1 MTKTILHYFVDS
13 NLFIQ
18 CRPLEQIDWS
28 PWDTFE
34 EVRLIVSSP
43 VLREI
48 DYRKNK
54 GNDRVGRR
62 ARATSAMFRK
72 MLSKGHKFVRNDAPR
87 VALYIESHHRYS
99 KDLEHRLNYEERDD
113 QLIGVAYEFAQHN
126 KSCEVR
132 LLTHDTTPLYTAN
145 GLGLTADI
153 IPDEWLLPPET
164 TKKEKE
170 MRALREENTRLK
182 KAEPSFTIR
191 CVDKSDLELKRY
203 HSSHTWF
210 EPLTDEQI
218 DGLMQRLKDRFPRVT
233 DFGSREP
240 SERALKRTGW
250 NSLLGTTEIF
260 TPATDKEIAKYTD
273 ETYPN
278 WLNDCEHL
286 LRNHHRAL
294 QLQTSVLGFS
304 FLAENT
310 GTRPAADALI
320 TIEARG
326 RFRIKPPPTDGRDD
340 EQDGGT
346 DDLGTLLP
354 KVLPPPPVA
363 PMGRW
368 RRKIGHWHQIDAV
381 TRSLLRNRDLV
392 PRASG
397 ISDLPSLQFQ
407 NPRRDRNAFYYKPDR
422 PARPQSTFSLECDQW
437 RHDDGE
443 INFCGEIH
451 VPTDHDV
458 AKGAIACR
466 IQASNLSKSTFVC
479 IPVEIEIKFVSAFES
494 AQDLVEALLKRPK
507 FRIRPSSK
515 PLRTKE

>member
-1 MTKTILHYFVDS
+1 MAKSILHYFVDS

-72 MLSKGHKFVRNDAPR
+72 MLSKGHKFVQNEAPR
-87 VALYIESHHRYS
+87 VALYIEPQHRYS
-99 KDLEHRLNYEERDD
+99 KDLENRLNYEERDD

-126 KSCEVR
+126 RTCEVR

-145 GLGLTADI
+145 GLGLTADM
-153 IPDEWLLPPET
+153 IPDEWLLLPET
-164 TKKEKE
+164 TEKEKE
-170 MRALREENTRLK
+170 LRTLREENTRLK
-182 KAEPSFTIR
+182 KQEPSFTIR
-191 CVDKSDLELKRY
+191 CVDKSDLEVERY
-203 HSSHTWF
+203 RSSHTWF

-218 DGLMQRLKDRFPRVT
+218 DELMQCLKDRFPRVT

-240 SERALKRTGW
+240 AERALKRTGW

-260 TPATDKEIAKYTD
+260 APATDKEIAKYTD

-294 QLQTSVLGFS
+294 QRQAAVLGFS

-326 RFRIKPPPTDGRDD
+326 SFCIKPPPTDGKDD
-340 EQDGGT
+340 KQDGGT
-346 DDLGTLLP
+346 DELGNLLP
-354 KVLPPPPVA
+354 KALPRPPVA
-363 PMGRW
+363 PLGRW
-368 RRKIGHWHQIDAV
+368 RRRIGHWNQLDAV
-381 TRSLLRNRDLV
+381 TRSLIRNRDLV
-392 PRASG
+392 PRISG
-397 ISDLPSLQFQ
+397 IPHHPSLQLQ

-422 PARPQSTFSLECDQW
+422 PALPLSAFSLECDQW

-443 INFCGEIH
+443 MVFSGEIH
-451 VPTDHDV
+451 VPTDQDV
-458 AKGAIACR
+458 AKGALACR
-466 IQASNLSKSTFVC
+466 IQASNLSKSTLKW
-479 IPVEIEIKFVSAFES
+479 IPVEIEIRFISAFES
-494 AQDLVEALLKRPK
+494 AQDMVEALLNRSSPK
-507 FRIRPSSK
+507 KSGRITS
-515 PLRTKE
+515 TD